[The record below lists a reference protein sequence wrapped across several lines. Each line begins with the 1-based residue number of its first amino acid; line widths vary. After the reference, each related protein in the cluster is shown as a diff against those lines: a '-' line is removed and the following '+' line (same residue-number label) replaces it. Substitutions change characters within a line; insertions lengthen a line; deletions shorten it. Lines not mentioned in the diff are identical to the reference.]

1 MEMRSAVDTTH
12 TAVRQVPGAWPPQ
25 CSPEASVALRDRQ
38 AKLAARARIVESR
51 KATCGF
57 SQAGRARLDEQW
69 DEALEGFARVS
80 EARMAERRDQAAT
93 KKAATVPSFL
103 GGRQDQRGRD
113 EVSTS
118 SAIAP
123 APRKEVGGKQA
134 ERDGT
139 TIAKKKARLVEK
151 AEFRPYAS
159 VMRKAPTGAAALG
172 SAPKL
177 SEFVK
182 GVSKTQLSRSD
193 PRRSPTSQLS

>member
-1 MEMRSAVDTTH
+1 
-12 TAVRQVPGAWPPQ
+12 
-25 CSPEASVALRDRQ
+25 
-38 AKLAARARIVESR
+38 
-51 KATCGF
+51 
-57 SQAGRARLDEQW
+57 
-69 DEALEGFARVS
+69 
-80 EARMAERRDQAAT
+80 MAERRDQAAT

-103 GGRQDQRGRD
+103 GGRQQDERGRD

-139 TIAKKKARLVEK
+139 TIAKKKAWLVEK

-159 VMRKAPTGAAALG
+159 VMRKAPTGASALG

-177 SEFVK
+177 SEFVNGAADK
-182 GVSKTQLSRSD
+182 AAGTRAHAEAMQAWLKTNLSKRAITDETRE
-193 PRRSPTSQLS
+193 

>member
-12 TAVRQVPGAWPPQ
+12 TAVRQVPGAWPSQ

-51 KATCGF
+51 KATY

-80 EARMAERRDQAAT
+80 EARVAERRDQAAT

-103 GGRQDQRGRD
+103 GGRQQDQRGRD

-159 VMRKAPTGAAALG
+159 VMRKAPTGASALG

-177 SEFVK
+177 SEFVN
-182 GVSKTQLSRSD
+182 GRRTRRRGRART
-193 PRRSPTSQLS
+193 PRRCRHG